1 VQRGAAMRDLSQI
14 TYSTARMNRAF
25 ALKLEK
31 WAIWIALIA
40 ILFLVRHL
48 FPIFFLTFVLSYIG
62 NTAVNA
68 LTRRFPKR
76 RKVNVAVVYL
86 IFFAILSGVILL
98 VVPRMLTEA
107 RAVAR
112 QYIAAEAARESG
124 DGETFLQREAR
135 EAVDTLIIGIAGE
148 ETFTDFRD
156 SDAYQTIIGRLAN
169 SMRELSARITR
180 EVTAFANQAV
190 VFVFQFVLSIIF
202 SFLLIWDLP
211 KTREKLQRY
220 RTGRT
225 ADIYREIVPGLS
237 SFSTMLGRAFEAQS
251 VVAVVNAVLTAIVF
265 MALGLPSIALLAMI
279 VFVCSYIPV
288 LGMFISTL
296 PAAFL
301 ALRIGG
307 IPHVLWLIAAILVI
321 HAIEAY
327 MLNPLI
333 YGRHLRLHP
342 LAVLV
347 ILVIAEHVVGV
358 WGLLLGVPVAAFI
371 LKYVIEGEPVVTPR
385 VDAPPAQ
392 A

>member
-1 VQRGAAMRDLSQI
+1 
-14 TYSTARMNRAF
+14 MNRAF

-68 LTRRFPKR
+68 LTRRFPR
-76 RKVNVAVVYL
+76 RKINVVIVYA
-86 IFFAILSGVILL
+86 IFFALLTGVILG
-98 VVPRMLTEA
+98 VVPRMLNEA
-107 RAVAR
+107 KNIAR
-112 QYIAAEAARESG
+112 QYIAAEAARETG
-124 DGETFLQREAR
+124 GGETFLQREAR

-148 ETFTDFRD
+148 ETFTDFRE
-156 SDAYQTIIGRLAN
+156 SDAYQTIIGRIGNNLRQF
-169 SMRELSARITR
+169 STR
-180 EVTAFANQAV
+180 LTLEVTEFANQAV
-190 VFVFQFVLSIIF
+190 VFAFQFILSIIF

-211 KTREKLQRY
+211 KTRDRLQRY
-220 RTGRT
+220 STGRT

-237 SFSTMLGRAFEAQS
+237 AFSTMLGRAFEAQS
-251 VVAVVNAVLTAIVF
+251 VVAVVNAVLTSVVF

-288 LGMFISTL
+288 LGMFLSTL

-358 WGLLLGVPVAAFI
+358 WGLLLGVPVAAFV
-371 LKYVIEGEPVVTPR
+371 LKYVIEGQPVTPQPR

>member
-1 VQRGAAMRDLSQI
+1 
-14 TYSTARMNRAF
+14 MNRAF

-31 WAIWIALIA
+31 WAIWIGIVA

-68 LTRRFPKR
+68 LTRRFPR
-76 RKVNVAVVYL
+76 RRINVVLVYL
-86 IFFAILSGVILL
+86 VFLAIMAGVVLL

-107 RAVAR
+107 KSIAR
-112 QYIAAEAARESG
+112 QYIAAEAARETG
-124 DGETFLQREAR
+124 GETFLQREAR

-148 ETFTDFRD
+148 ETFTDFRE
-156 SDAYQTIIGRLAN
+156 SDAYTTIIGRLEN
-169 SMRELSARITR
+169 NLRQFSAHFTE
-180 EVTAFANQAV
+180 EVSAFANQAV
-190 VFVFQFVLSIIF
+190 VFAFQFVLAIIF

-237 SFSTMLGRAFEAQS
+237 AFSTMLGRAFEAQS
-251 VVAVVNAVLTAIVF
+251 VVAVVNALLSAIVF
-265 MALGLPSIALLAMI
+265 IALGLPSIALLAMI

-288 LGMFISTL
+288 LGMFLSTL

-307 IPHVLWLIAAILVI
+307 IPHVLWLVAAILVI

-358 WGLLLGVPVAAFI
+358 WGLLLGVPVAAFV
-371 LKYVIEGEPVVTPR
+371 LKYVIEGEAVAPPPR
-385 VDAPPAQ
+385 VDAPPTQ